1 MGHEKNLMELW
12 PTSGRVVARRGR
24 EGGETSLLL
33 LGLRLPGRLDTSQEV
48 GSGDAEGIANSV
60 EKVNRG
66 RLLVVFQEGDVGTV
80 NASRIRKLFLR

>member
-1 MGHEKNLMELW
+1 MTL
-12 PTSGRVVARRGR
+12 VIAQRGR
-24 EGGETSLLL
+24 EDGETILLL
-33 LGLRLPGRLDTSQEV
+33 LGLRLSGCLDTNEEF
-48 GSGDAEGIANSV
+48 GSGDAEGIAKAI